1 MEAAREDRPRVAHGP
16 PKTGQPGQRG
26 TQSYS
31 LPPAN
36 QASRQNGVLT
46 VGEVTG
52 CRRSSRHWRRERC
65 PLRPPRHVRPQH
77 PVIKWPSSRIGWPC
91 QAKRVGGA
99 HDAAALKSG
108 PEFSSYPEKGP
119 PAAVGVPGG
128 LPEACRAPRCGVT
141 GIDRGRGEE
150 LVPNAALLHNVRVS
164 GGAGDGEKTEGG
176 TPRWSAAR
184 PTGLAASERERRVPR
199 WSVAGLVRPRRRN
212 EKARIKHSFAKAWRK
227 PRDDGSGARR
237 ARARGTPGE
246 VGAGH
251 GGTSDRD

>member
-46 VGEVTG
+46 VGDVTG

-141 GIDRGRGEE
+141 GIDRGRG
-150 LVPNAALLHNVRVS
+150 R
-164 GGAGDGEKTEGG
+164 GAGAKCGAAAQCACFRRCRRRGKDGRWDAPLERCPADRTGRIGERKTGAPLEC
-176 TPRWSAAR
+176 
-184 PTGLAASERERRVPR
+184 RRVGAAAAEKR
-199 WSVAGLVRPRRRN
+199 EGEDKTLVR
-212 EKARIKHSFAKAWRK
+212 EGVAK
-227 PRDDGSGARR
+227 
-237 ARARGTPGE
+237 TP
-246 VGAGH
+246 
-251 GGTSDRD
+251 